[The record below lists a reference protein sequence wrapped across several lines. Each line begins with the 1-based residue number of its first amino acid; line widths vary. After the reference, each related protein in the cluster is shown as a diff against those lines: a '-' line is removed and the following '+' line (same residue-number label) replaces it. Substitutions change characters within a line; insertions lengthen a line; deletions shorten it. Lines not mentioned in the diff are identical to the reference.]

1 MKKTLLITL
10 LLLLSTFVYSS
21 PRISLEELLTQAEI
35 NPASRVAARN
45 LAMQQGKAITIFC
58 KNTIMIDAKGV
69 EDGKV
74 VYSVFRSFT
83 DIYNGAYTAFYEDAM
98 KIVNVSEAKFDFGNG
113 RVTDNTG
120 GYFDPVYTMPLGT
133 ERYLM
138 IPEWTGDQ
146 VYLFNAANGDLV
158 DASFIPTTNPQL
170 QSPKH
175 ALQHPN
181 GKQIVVSDQI
191 SDVVQRF
198 DSSGTYLGIHSP
210 STGINTAILD
220 NIRGAAFRPNNN
232 ILVCVGSG
240 ASQNMIQ
247 QFDSGGVHIA
257 PFITTNLNS
266 PFDILIR
273 SADILVSNS
282 SGTVDITRFSLTG
295 TYLSDFQAGT
305 NLSFTQQMYRLP
317 NGFVL
322 ASSFSI
328 PNSGLAI
335 LDSAGTYIRTLTGVT
350 GNRGVYLLGNGHYL
364 VTNAAGVHEIDS
376 SSGALIRTIST
387 AANFQYISYY
397 NPDLLVSAG
406 NNNGQ
411 VPTEFALYPN
421 YPNPFNPATN
431 IKFSMPSTGVVKLT
445 VFDVSGREVKVLL
458 NEVKPRGTH
467 EVSFDASQFA
477 SGIYFYE
484 MKAGDF
490 VKTMKMALVK

>member
-1 MKKTLLITL
+1 MKQSLLITL
-10 LLLLSTFVYSS
+10 LLLISTFIYSS
-21 PRISLEELLTQAEI
+21 PRISLEELLMQAEI
-35 NPASRVAARN
+35 NPASRMAARN
-45 LAMQQGKAITIFC
+45 LAMQQGKAITILC
-58 KNTIMIDAKGV
+58 KNTIMIDAKGI
-69 EDGKV
+69 EDGRV

-83 DIYNGAYTAFYEDAM
+83 DIYYGGYAAYYEDAI
-98 KIVNVSEAKFDFGNG
+98 KIVNMSEAKFDFGGG
-113 RVTDNTG
+113 RITDNTG
-120 GYFDPVYTMPLGT
+120 GYFDPVYTMPLGN

-181 GKQIVVSDQI
+181 GKQIVVSDQL

-210 STGINTAILD
+210 STGVNTSILD

-273 SADILVSNS
+273 SGDILVSNS
-282 SGTVDITRFSLTG
+282 GGTADITRFSLT
-295 TYLSDFQAGT
+295 GT

-317 NGFVL
+317 NGFIL
-322 ASSFSI
+322 ASSFST

-335 LDSAGTYIRTLTGVT
+335 LDSTGTYIRTLTAIT

-387 AANFQYISYY
+387 AANFQYVSYY

-406 NNNGQ
+406 NNNGK

-421 YPNPFNPATN
+421 YPNPFNPVTN
-431 IKFSMPSTGVVKLT
+431 IGFRIADFGLVTIKIYDITGKEISILINEELNAGEYNSEWNA
-445 VFDVSGREVKVLL
+445 SGY
-458 NEVKPRGTH
+458 
-467 EVSFDASQFA
+467 S

-490 VKTMKMALVK
+490 VKTMKMVLVK